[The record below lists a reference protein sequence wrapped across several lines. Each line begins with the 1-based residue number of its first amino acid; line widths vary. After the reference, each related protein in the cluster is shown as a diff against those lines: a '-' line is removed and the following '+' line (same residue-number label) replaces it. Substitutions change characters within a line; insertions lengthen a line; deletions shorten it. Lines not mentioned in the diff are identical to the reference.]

1 EGEILAFGDSPLQQ
15 FHALVPGCAVG
26 VHLSQRW
33 VGGHQLTGNLIG
45 VVVFAPVFAKGRA
58 TYAALARAIDACDD
72 VNARLSK
79 RSHVKANSPRSL
91 VRAASLSL
99 AFLGHAR
106 AGMITVQPRLRAA
119 FTAARPSL
127 AGLALNAAAIA
138 FLACGL
144 CILSKRSSNSA
155 PRLSRLRERT
165 CTSDS
170 NSS

>member
-1 EGEILAFGDSPLQQ
+1 MKLGTGKSHVPNIDLDALRCGLCEQARNRIGAERGLEGEILAFGDSPLQQ

-79 RSHVKANSPRSL
+79 RSHVKA
-91 VRAASLSL
+91 
-99 AFLGHAR
+99 
-106 AGMITVQPRLRAA
+106 
-119 FTAARPSL
+119 
-127 AGLALNAAAIA
+127 
-138 FLACGL
+138 
-144 CILSKRSSNSA
+144 
-155 PRLSRLRERT
+155 
-165 CTSDS
+165 
-170 NSS
+170 